1 MNGYQLI
8 SKLIKVRADTYLTAA
23 DQALFHELVALCNE
37 LKWEKVF
44 FCQKQCVVRP
54 FEYVG

>member
-23 DQALFHELVALCNE
+23 DQALFHELVALYNE
-37 LKWEKVF
+37 LKWKKVF
-44 FCQKQCVVRP
+44 LSEVMCCAAI
-54 FEYVG
+54 